1 MFGAE
6 QFAREKSH
14 PDNIAVFPFAICFE
28 IRPETLLVAG
38 RLHPARIGRG
48 ETKIVPRGQN
58 GGREFQREKTKDAL
72 DDAET
77 KQGADAEREPITGVM
92 RDAGC
97 GMRHAGCF
105 CPQKKGQNEER
116 QVNRPVE
123 LPGQTQ
129 IEPNDAPVND
139 ESQFAL
145 RSRERN
151 AVGLRAIDFARGKRA
166 RGRAGDENDFVRRFT
181 LGIGGE
187 AQGLA

>member
-1 MFGAE
+1 MMFGAE

-58 GGREFQREKTKDAL
+58 GGRKFQREKTKDAL

-77 KQGADAEREPITGVM
+77 KQGAEAEREPVGSEM

-97 GMRHAGCF
+97 GMRDA
-105 CPQKKGQNEER
+105 R
-116 QVNRPVE
+116 QRESRQSKQGEIKRPVE

-129 IEPNDAPVND
+129 IEPGDASVDD
-139 ESQFAL
+139 ESQLAL
-145 RSRERN
+145 PSRERN
-151 AVGLRAIDFARGKRA
+151 AVGLRAIDFARDKRA
-166 RGRAGDENDFVRRFT
+166 RDRASNQNDFVR
-181 LGIGGE
+181 G
-187 AQGLA
+187 